1 MCRLEG
7 CRDPAKVT
15 GANPSKYCSEEHGR
29 EYMAR
34 HALKGDPEEKKWV
47 AASNNKKRRKSSYA
61 ENPGNGE
68 DAMEVDEDPSY
79 LHGGVLKPSELK
91 AVAAGAKD
99 INDFRKLGEGVLSP
113 PRTVSPD
120 GNEVKMEEGS
130 RKEQNTYTPQETEK
144 LAEITSSK
152 ESLRMRKS
160 LLEDRDTFLGLVKGR
175 GKNVLE
181 ELRKKDKSLKDICGY
196 DARLSWSDEEFKIWR
211 CGPEGQKAFDEDV
224 LAAPPPSEEASEM
237 GEDEEFGRCVCQKK
251 RCETHRNWYKLQQ
264 QDVAFE
270 KDEVRQGLRKLEEEE
285 RGFKDRAMIRCLE
298 NGDVEC

>member
-1 MCRLEG
+1 
-7 CRDPAKVT
+7 
-15 GANPSKYCSEEHGR
+15 
-29 EYMAR
+29 
-34 HALKGDPEEKKWV
+34 
-47 AASNNKKRRKSSYA
+47 
-61 ENPGNGE
+61 
-68 DAMEVDEDPSY
+68 MEVDEDPSY